1 MDTYVQGIKNLQRMG
16 HIPETG
22 VVDRRTLELMQ
33 KPRCGV
39 KDITKAAPLTRHR
52 RKRYVTA
59 PSKWE
64 TNDLTYRY
72 EYFTIIYNQFK
83 CIQFT

>member
-1 MDTYVQGIKNLQRMG
+1 MSKEDYVKALKNLQKWG

-22 VVDRRTLELMQ
+22 VVDRRTLELLE

-39 KDITKAAPLTRHR
+39 KDEDNNSRLHFR
-52 RKRYVTA
+52 RKKRYVTA

-64 TNDLTYRY
+64 KKDLTFR
-72 EYFTIIYNQFK
+72 
-83 CIQFT
+83 